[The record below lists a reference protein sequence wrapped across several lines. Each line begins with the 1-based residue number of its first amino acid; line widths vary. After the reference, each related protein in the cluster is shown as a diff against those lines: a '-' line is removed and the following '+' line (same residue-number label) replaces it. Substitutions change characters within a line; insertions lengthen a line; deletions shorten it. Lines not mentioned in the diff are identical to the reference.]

1 MAAVNSDAMLVSRL
15 ADGHKGGNVG
25 VLSAL
30 VHVAT
35 TTGYQESGLTAE
47 DTREELIITTA
58 NRKERKFQKGKNIIS
73 PKSYRIRHS

>member
-1 MAAVNSDAMLVSRL
+1 MLVRRL

-30 VHVAT
+30 VHVANRKIT
-35 TTGYQESGLTAE
+35 TAE
-47 DTREELIITTA
+47 DTLEQLNITTA

-73 PKSYRIRHS
+73 PKSYRIPRS

>member
-30 VHVAT
+30 VHVANRKIT
-35 TTGYQESGLTAE
+35 TAE
-47 DTREELIITTA
+47 DTLEQLNITTA

-73 PKSYRIRHS
+73 PKSYRIPHS